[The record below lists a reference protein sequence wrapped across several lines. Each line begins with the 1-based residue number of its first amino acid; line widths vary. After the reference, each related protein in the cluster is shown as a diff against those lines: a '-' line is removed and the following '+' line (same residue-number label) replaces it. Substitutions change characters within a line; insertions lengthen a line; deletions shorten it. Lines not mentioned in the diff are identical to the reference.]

1 MSFSIPPVSDPY
13 PTPLVGE
20 THSATDRQRARQEAD
35 RRRHQHAHPD
45 PQATDERDAPATDPD
60 ARPTV
65 GTLIDVRA

>member
-20 THSATDRQRARQEAD
+20 TQSITDRQRAREEAD
-35 RRRHQHAHPD
+35 RRRHQHPHPD
-45 PQATDERDAPATDPD
+45 PHVAEEQDVPAKDPD
-60 ARPTV
+60 AHPTV